1 MNPKQCWRAALGE
14 LEMQMTSASFST
26 WLKDASFLDCDDNVY
41 IVGVKSGFVKDWLN
55 ARMKTTIERTLS
67 GIARQK
73 TAVSFVVWP
82 DTDNLPEPVFSDDL
96 IHKDKVAS
104 KANPSHT
111 TQTLKAFVTGPE
123 NQLAL
128 AAATTLAEVRSD
140 NLNPL
145 FLYGGTGV
153 GKTHLLSGVAHRC
166 KKQGL
171 STEFITSEMFTNKM
185 VSSIKNGS
193 AEMFREKY
201 RTCDVLLVDDIQ
213 FFVGKKSSSEELLH
227 TIDHLL
233 SINSSVVLSSNVSLS
248 SLSALGKRLSSRI
261 SSGLVLEVSKPSL
274 ETRVQI
280 TKNALLNHSIQLAER
295 HVLYLAKHLAEAR
308 QLEGAIKFIFAHS
321 SLLKASPSFSLV
333 QLAVQKAVVSSS
345 GDRSSEKILQ
355 TVANK
360 FNVTIS
366 DLCSKNRA
374 RRFSVPRQL
383 AVLLLKDVAGCSLS
397 EIGSLMGG
405 RDHTTAKYG
414 YQKAHQLLTDSEEL
428 RESLEEIRKTIFS
441 Q

>member
-1 MNPKQCWRAALGE
+1 MNPRQCWRAALGE
-14 LEMQMTSASFST
+14 LEMQMTSASFTT

-41 IVGVKSGFVKDWLN
+41 IVGVQSGFVKDWLN
-55 ARMKTTIERTLS
+55 ARMKTTVERTLS

-82 DTDNLPEPVFSDDL
+82 DTDNLPEPVFSDGP
-96 IHKDKVAS
+96 IRKDKVAS
-104 KANPSHT
+104 KAKLSLT
-111 TQTLKAFVTGPE
+111 TQTLKAFVAGPE

-128 AAATTLAEVRSD
+128 AAAKTLAKMRSD

-153 GKTHLLSGVAHRC
+153 GKTHLLSGIALRC

-193 AEMFREKY
+193 AEMFREKH
-201 RTCDVLLVDDIQ
+201 RSCDVLLLDDIQ

-261 SSGLVLEVSKPSL
+261 SSGLVLEVYKPSL

-295 HVLYLAKHLAEAR
+295 HVLYLAKHLSEAR

-321 SLLKASPSFSLV
+321 SLLRASPSLSLV
-333 QLAVQKAVVSSS
+333 QLAVKKAVVSSYGS
-345 GDRSSEKILQ
+345 RSSDKILQ

-360 FNVTIS
+360 FNVSAS

-414 YQKAHQLLTDSEEL
+414 YQKAHLLLAESEEL
-428 RESLEEIRKTIFS
+428 RENLEEIRKTLSS